1 MASGEPISALSANR
15 FDNVLHGGA
24 VRETFQIVSIK
35 DGKQDLE
42 AILHIL
48 REIKAGRLKND
59 LKLLNYYHEVPI
71 SYAASIETVDA
82 DCLEVTAHQAQ
93 AVVLGLQKQVLLT
106 SALFPQGLGVHCF
119 VEYVNVKNRFAVLGR
134 FAYASIRAE
143 RRGAVRVSIEG
154 FVSAT
159 YTAETQSVSG
169 RADDISVSGVA
180 IHNHQAAPAGILDSG
195 ILQISVQET
204 ELLLPATLIKS
215 VENDDGFVH
224 TFRFEPDKNAD
235 KVISQF
241 IYCRQVEIIRQLK
254 EQFL

>member
-1 MASGEPISALSANR
+1 MR
-15 FDNVLHGGA
+15 K
-24 VRETFQIVSIK
+24 TFHIVSIQ

-71 SYAASIETVDA
+71 SYAAKIETIDT
-82 DCLEVTAHQAQ
+82 DCMEVTAHQAQ

-106 SALFPQGLGVHCF
+106 STLFPQGLGVHCF
-119 VEYVNVKNRFAVLGR
+119 VEYVNVKNSFAVLGR

-143 RRGAVRVSIEG
+143 RRGAVRVSVDG
-154 FVSAT
+154 FLSAT
-159 YTAETQSVSG
+159 YTAETQSLSG

-180 IHNHQAAPAGILDSG
+180 IYNQQPSPTGISDSG
-195 ILQISVQET
+195 ILQLSVQGT
-204 ELLLPATLIKS
+204 ELQLPATLIKS
-215 VENDDGFVH
+215 LENDDGFVH

-235 KVISQF
+235 KVISQY